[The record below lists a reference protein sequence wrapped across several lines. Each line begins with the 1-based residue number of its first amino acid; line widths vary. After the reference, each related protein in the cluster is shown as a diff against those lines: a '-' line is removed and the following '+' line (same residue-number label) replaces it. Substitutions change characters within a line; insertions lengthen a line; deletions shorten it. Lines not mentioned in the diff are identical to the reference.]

1 MAVRFTAREN
11 LHGEPS
17 CSGAV
22 PFQADRRTLYL
33 VNDYMTRCVHRFKKR
48 GARGRPFELAKTSN
62 QGFGAMSSPSA
73 SASTV
78 VPFNSV

>member
-1 MAVRFTAREN
+1 MLHEN
-11 LHGEPS
+11 PYEEPS
-17 CSGAV
+17 CPKTFVSKQIV
-22 PFQADRRTLYL
+22 QCRLYL
-33 VNDYMTRCVHRFKKR
+33 VNDCMTRCVHRVKKR

-62 QGFGAMSSPSA
+62 QGFGATSSPSA